1 MLMALENRGYGSYK
15 PSCRLPGLQ
24 IAMMAS
30 KTTAVS
36 VCIMSVTSVNYTLK
50 IQMGSGEKLIF
61 TNRKNSKLSECPQ
74 CQGAWSRDLHFNLY
88 SIANGLMSVTSVS
101 VPVHKW
107 KEGRMEGR
115 EGERKERREERERK
129 EFKKERGKEE
139 KRKLL
144 D

>member
-1 MLMALENRGYGSYK
+1 
-15 PSCRLPGLQ
+15 
-24 IAMMAS
+24 
-30 KTTAVS
+30 
-36 VCIMSVTSVNYTLK
+36 
-50 IQMGSGEKLIF
+50 
-61 TNRKNSKLSECPQ
+61 
-74 CQGAWSRDLHFNLY
+74 
-88 SIANGLMSVTSVS
+88 MSVTSVS

-129 EFKKERGKEE
+129 EFKKERGKGE